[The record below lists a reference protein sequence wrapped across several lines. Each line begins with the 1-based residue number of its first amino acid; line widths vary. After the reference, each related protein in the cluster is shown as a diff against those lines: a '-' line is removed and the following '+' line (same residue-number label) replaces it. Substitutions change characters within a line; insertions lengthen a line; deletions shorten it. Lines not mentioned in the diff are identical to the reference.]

1 MDAVGSAIRIDT
13 RGREVMRILPRT
25 NDDVNEEWIS
35 DKTRHVVDGLRTQRL
50 DQPYIRDNGRLRP
63 ASWSEAFAKIAEA
76 IRPLTGG
83 QIGAIAGDLASV
95 EEMYALKSLM
105 GAMRVTNIDA
115 RQDGSAIDSKWGRAS
130 YLFNSTIA
138 GIDKADALL
147 IVGSNPRREAAVLNA
162 RIRKRWRN
170 GGFPIALIGEKADLT
185 YPYDYVG
192 AGPESLASFIRSKH
206 ADAFNKAERPL
217 MLVGA
222 GALARPDGAAI
233 ANLAANVAGEFGFV
247 SKDWNGFSVLHSAA
261 SRVGALDIGFVPGPA
276 GMSATEMAKPRAL
289 QALFLLGAD
298 EIEVGPGAFVV
309 YIGTHG
315 DRGAH
320 RADVILPGAAY
331 PEKSGLYVNTEGRVQ
346 MANRAGFPPGDA
358 REDWAIIRALSDVL
372 GHKLPFDSLAELR
385 RALYKDHPHF
395 MRLDQIEAGDV
406 AALKKFAAAGGDV
419 EKSAFRSSVTDF
431 YLTNPIARASAVMAE
446 CSALASGATRTAA
459 E

>member
-1 MDAVGSAIRIDT
+1 
-13 RGREVMRILPRT
+13 
-25 NDDVNEEWIS
+25 
-35 DKTRHVVDGLRTQRL
+35 
-50 DQPYIRDNGRLRP
+50 
-63 ASWSEAFAKIAEA
+63 
-76 IRPLTGG
+76 
-83 QIGAIAGDLASV
+83 
-95 EEMYALKSLM
+95 
-105 GAMRVTNIDA
+105 
-115 RQDGSAIDSKWGRAS
+115 
-130 YLFNSTIA
+130 
-138 GIDKADALL
+138 
-147 IVGSNPRREAAVLNA
+147 
-162 RIRKRWRN
+162 
-170 GGFPIALIGEKADLT
+170 
-185 YPYDYVG
+185 
-192 AGPESLASFIRSKH
+192 
-206 ADAFNKAERPL
+206 